1 MSKIAAVDNQAMNT
15 LYRAELAR
23 TGSKIAADEKTDA
36 FTDHKEY
43 ESLLESVLSDD
54 GKETWNPNDPLL
66 D

>member
-1 MSKIAAVDNQAMNT
+1 M
-15 LYRAELAR
+15 AR
-23 TGSKIAADEKTDA
+23 TGSKVAADSKTDA

-54 GKETWNPNDPLL
+54 NKESWNPNDPLL